1 MNPSLSNR
9 LLTIGEFAAATQ
21 LTPKALRLYDEQQV
35 MRPAVTDPSNGYRYY
50 RSDQIA
56 TGRLIRTLREMNL
69 PLTQVAQVVTVQRSG
84 AEALLHSMA
93 QEVDRRYAQEK
104 RAFQSALMLLRSPT
118 RSDAPTIESIERPAE
133 AVSVRQFTSDRRRFI
148 ERFSS
153 ETGRAHEDALAHGV
167 TPVGQAAC
175 ALIDPL
181 SDEEGQLEVL
191 TPISLRNRV
200 PQGLTVRQLPASN
213 VAAVTADT
221 ATSHAAE
228 FTAALDAIFDWF
240 DRHGHTAMGV
250 PLVTL
255 QTVETG
261 WRTRVLWAF
270 ESPAEARR

>member
-1 MNPSLSNR
+1 MSPALPNR

-50 RSDQIA
+50 RSDQIP

-69 PLTQVAQVVTVQRSG
+69 PLTQVAQVVATPGTG

-104 RAFQSALMLLRSPT
+104 RAFQSALMLLRAPT
-118 RSDAPTIESIERPAE
+118 RNDAPTIEAIERAAE
-133 AVSVRQFTSDRRRFI
+133 VVSVRPFTSDRRQFV
-148 ERFSS
+148 ERFAR
-153 ETGRAHEDALAHGV
+153 EAGLAHEDASARGV
-167 TPVGQAAC
+167 TPVGHVAC
-175 ALIDPL
+175 ALIEPL

-191 TPISLRNRV
+191 TPISLRNGV
-200 PQGLTVRQLPASN
+200 PHGLTVRQLPASR
-213 VAAVTADT
+213 VAAVTGDA

-240 DRHGHTAMGV
+240 DRHGHAAVGV
-250 PLVTL
+250 PVVTL
-255 QTVETG
+255 QAVETG

-270 ESPAEARR
+270 ESSADARR